1 MKRAVLICSIFAA
14 FGVAVAA
21 QSPREKDV
29 SAAAAASSASQIALS
44 PGTRVDGQ
52 LQGTVDAKS
61 SRVGDQVVV
70 KTTKAIKQ
78 DGRTVIPKGSRLI
91 GRITDVQQRSK
102 TNGGSRLGLVFDR
115 IEGKGLSSPISVS
128 IVSITNAAAS
138 TGIANTAEADIF
150 GSSSTSAST
159 SRSSSG
165 GLLGGVGSTVGGVT
179 NTAGGLIN
187 TTTQTVGTVAKTA
200 TRTAASTTGTVSR
213 TVNGIQISN
222 SASGS
227 AGAATTLSSP
237 NKNLRLEKGATIGL
251 QLNSSVRA
259 Q

>member
-1 MKRAVLICSIFAA
+1 MKRAALICSIFAA
-14 FGVAVAA
+14 LSVVAAA
-21 QSPREKDV
+21 QSPKEKSV
-29 SAAAAASSASQIALS
+29 SAAAAGSSASQIVLG
-44 PGTRVDGQ
+44 PGTRVDGE

-61 SRVGDQVVV
+61 SRVGDQVVL

-78 DGRTVIPKGSRLI
+78 NGQTVIPKGSRLI

-102 TNGGSRLGLVFDR
+102 TNGGSRLGMVFDR
-115 IEGKGLSSPISVS
+115 IEGKGLSSPINAS
-128 IVSITNAAAS
+128 IVSITNAAGRGSVAD
-138 TGIANTAEADIF
+138 TAQADVF

-159 SRSSSG
+159 GRSSGG

-179 NTAGGLIN
+179 NTAGGLLN
-187 TTTQTVGTVAKTA
+187 TTTQTVGTVANTT
-200 TRTAASTTGTVSR
+200 TRTVGNTTGAVSR

-222 SASGS
+222 SASAS

-237 NKNLRLEKGATIGL
+237 NKNIRLEKGATIGL
-251 QLNSSVRA
+251 QVNSSVRA